1 MTEGVL
7 LAMLRQ
13 AEDRLRQLEYRL
25 RILEDAQGSN
35 SQLLTA
41 IRSASAN

>member
-1 MTEGVL
+1 MSEGML

-13 AEDRLRQLEYRL
+13 AEDRMRQLEYRL

-35 SQLLTA
+35 AQLIASL
-41 IRSASAN
+41 RSTGAS

>member
-1 MTEGVL
+1 MNESVL

-13 AEDRLRQLEYRL
+13 AEDRLRQLEYRI

-35 SQLLTA
+35 AQVA
-41 IRSASAN
+41 ASLRAAPAP